1 MGMTNTGL
9 AYIARQQANNQPV
22 QMSHFVLAYIPDL
35 DVMSTPDPD
44 SGLPDPSL
52 ITGQFPIAREGYNN
66 QDSITY
72 TLELD
77 SSVGDFDFNW
87 YAIITDSDEV
97 AAINFIYPVFKR
109 AGIQQIVTRN
119 FIMNY
124 ARAQEA
130 TGITIPAQT
139 WQFDYTAQMA
149 NVESSI
155 EAVNTDLQKTK
166 DNINNR
172 LLVHSNQLIDH
183 TQQLQNHA
191 QQIQSHGQLHNNH
204 GQRLNGHDTTLGQHN
219 DAININ
225 STNINGHTALIEEHT
240 RQINGQANLLT
251 NHESRIADN
260 RSSIERLNN
269 QNTSQSQTL
278 STHTQDISALKLQAR
293 KTKDQDI
300 LELPLSGQRSPMVS
314 FYGTG
319 VAFRLTLS
327 AYSIGFELTAI
338 IDVVY
343 TRLGGP
349 KITYVSA
356 SGRSAFSILLKER
369 SIGGSGY
376 ILVGPRGQLTVDTDI
391 EISRHLYAGNADI
404 RTLPV
409 QSGDYND
416 YFYNVSSTGITRI

>member
-35 DVMSTPDPD
+35 DVMGTPDPD
-44 SGLPDPSL
+44 SGLPDQSL

-139 WQFDYTAQMA
+139 WQFDYTAQMT
-149 NVESSI
+149 NVENSI
-155 EAVNTDLQKTK
+155 AAVNTDLQQTK

-172 LLVHSNQLIDH
+172 LLEHSNQLTDH
-183 TQQLQNHA
+183 TQQLENHA
-191 QQIQSHGQLHNNH
+191 QQLLSHEQLHNNH

-219 DAININ
+219 TAINTN
-225 STNINGHTALIEEHT
+225 RDNINGHTSLIGEHT

-251 NHESRIADN
+251 NHESRITQN
-260 RSSIERLNN
+260 QNGLSSINTLLNTRFN
-269 QNTSQSQTL
+269 
-278 STHTQDISALKLQAR
+278 SAL
-293 KTKDQDI
+293 
-300 LELPLSGQRSPMVS
+300 LPTERTRFNTIVQFRGENNLAS
-314 FYGTG
+314 
-319 VAFRLTLS
+319 FRLIIAIFSPEFSFHGIFDVTAGGLQTWTIEP
-327 AYSIGFELTAI
+327 ASISYAESIQLLLAIGDNANGSIAIRRINDFDENTIINANIVCIPYVGTAI
-338 IDVVY
+338 PY
-343 TRLGGP
+343 GGAMDSSR
-349 KITYVSA
+349 T
-356 SGRSAFSILLKER
+356 FDLQF
-369 SIGGSGY
+369 
-376 ILVGPRGQLTVDTDI
+376 PRI
-391 EISRHLYAGNADI
+391 
-404 RTLPV
+404 
-409 QSGDYND
+409 
-416 YFYNVSSTGITRI
+416 